1 MNGVDYLMDTNI
13 MVYLLQGNP
22 CVQHFAQED
31 MLAISCVTEMELLG
45 RFQILEKEKN
55 IITRMLSR
63 CLIIDIN
70 YYIKQLAIKIR
81 QNVHVKLPDAL
92 IAATALQQNLTLVTA
107 DKGFNRIADLDLLL
121 ITL

>member
-1 MNGVDYLMDTNI
+1 MNGIDYLIDTNI

-45 RFQILEKEKN
+45 RFQISEKEKN